1 MWSQQY
7 SVTFLKPS
15 NFIGENWDTEVTDL
29 LKVAVT
35 TFLPILPLMLSHMFA
50 TGSTGSR
57 IIGLSSS
64 K

>member
-15 NFIGENWDTEVTDL
+15 NFIRENWDTEVMDL

-35 TFLPILPLMLSHMFA
+35 TFLPILPLMFIVPCVC
-50 TGSTGSR
+50 SR
-57 IIGLSSS
+57 
-64 K
+64 KYWE